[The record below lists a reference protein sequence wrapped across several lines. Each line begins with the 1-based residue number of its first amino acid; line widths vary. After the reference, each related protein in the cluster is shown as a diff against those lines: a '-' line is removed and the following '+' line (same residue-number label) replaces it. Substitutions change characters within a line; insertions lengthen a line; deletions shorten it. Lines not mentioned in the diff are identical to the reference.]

1 MTLDRRVNEILQTC
15 FNPYSSGLAVM
26 TLTPELTWLISMG
39 FNPYSS
45 GLAVMTYCE
54 EYSSFDVETRFNP
67 YSSGL
72 AVMTVP
78 FSVQSWITSP
88 FQSLF

>member
-1 MTLDRRVNEILQTC
+1 
-15 FNPYSSGLAVM
+15 
-26 TLTPELTWLISMG
+26 MG

-78 FSVQSWITSP
+78 FSVQS
-88 FQSLF
+88 